1 MMNSIK
7 NLLAGTTKVKTEEA
21 ALQAIDKLQAQE
33 NDLQGKLQEAQAEHT
48 KVSEALEIVEATL
61 IIDSAD
67 KGALATQK
75 KAQSK
80 LETLAKQIASTQD
93 ELSKVAEKKQAA
105 VKELYRSRGE
115 IARKHNVLNRRN
127 MAVASRFNRTF
138 HLENALRLIT
148 IYDPNV
154 RDLGV
159 EYGVGATDNLDPR
172 SEDWQFIV
180 GMSDE
185 DVAEGDR
192 QAEVI
197 AREIEEAIKGV
208 FTKNG
213 IELSEQTL
221 INLSRI

>member
-7 NLLAGTTKVKTEEA
+7 NLFAMNTKVKTEE
-21 ALQAIDKLQAQE
+21 QATKEIDKLQTQE
-33 NDLQGKLQEAQAEHT
+33 NDLQSQLSQAQEGHV
-48 KVSEALEIVEATL
+48 KVSKALEIVEAQLL
-61 IIDSAD
+61 IDESD
-67 KGALATQK
+67 KTALTSQK
-75 KAQSK
+75 KALAKIDTFAKEIESTQSK
-80 LETLAKQIASTQD
+80 L
-93 ELSKVAEKKQAA
+93 AEVGSKKQAA
-105 VKELYRSRGE
+105 TKELYRSRGE

-127 MAVASRFNRTF
+127 MVVASRFNRTF
-138 HLENALRLIT
+138 HLEDTLRLIT

-159 EYGVGATDNLDPR
+159 EYGVGATDNLDPH

-180 GMSDE
+180 GMSNE

-197 AREIEEAIKGV
+197 AREIEGAIKGV